1 MTYTWGYIKENTL
14 AKLNLDEE
22 EANQQ
27 NFLSRFPYYANEAM
41 TQICSAIKAHEKFLL
56 FSVYDKQEKWNELR
70 KKYNVYENF
79 PEYTDILPVSS
90 EIVISP

>member
-27 NFLSRFPYYANEAM
+27 NFLSRFPYYANTSMSPA
-41 TQICSAIKAHEKFLL
+41 
-56 FSVYDKQEKWNELR
+56 
-70 KKYNVYENF
+70 
-79 PEYTDILPVSS
+79 YTAATVRASLTPRSTASS
-90 EIVISP
+90 RM